1 MRVRDGEWIALSGVE
16 RYLGW
21 GVLAIARFLAKLG
34 MTPGQDYRN
43 DQILSRDPRTQ
54 PVCHAERNGVESK
67 FTLSQVERHLRRAPP
82 AIARFLALLG
92 MTGGQ
97 SLMKV
102 MFR

>member
-21 GVLAIARFLAKLG
+21 EASAIARFLAKLG
-34 MTPGQDYRN
+34 MAPGQDYRN
-43 DQILSRDPRTQ
+43 DQILSRDSRTQ

-67 FTLSQVERHLRRAPP
+67 HLRRAPP